1 MGHLGEPLAVA
12 FPAGAAMIDLGDGC
26 RGELYT
32 PRAAPK
38 GAVVILHERY
48 GLVKHT
54 LDLAQRLAN
63 DGYVALA
70 PNLFSKFENQ
80 AALQR
85 GEVRVIL
92 PDDEVARVIDR
103 AIEFVKL
110 RADRIA
116 LMGVCQSGRY
126 PIVVGS
132 RRSDLAACVV
142 FYGASQQRDWDA
154 SDLQPRSMAD
164 MLPRLTAPALF
175 VFAERDHTIS
185 LGNVRRVRDA
195 LESARRSYRM
205 KVFPG
210 MPHGFLNDTMPGRYR
225 PKEAAQA
232 WQLLLAFLTEV
243 FAGEWQGR
251 VRWEFE
257 GASAMDYD
265 FAKNVR
271 LE

>member
-1 MGHLGEPLAVA
+1 
-12 FPAGAAMIDLGDGC
+12 MIELGDGC
-26 RGELYT
+26 QGELYT
-32 PRAAPK
+32 PRAAAK

-70 PNLFSKFENQ
+70 PNLFSKSENQ
-80 AALQR
+80 EALQR
-85 GEVRVIL
+85 GEARVIL
-92 PDDEVARVIDR
+92 PDDEVAGVIDR
-103 AIEFVKL
+103 AIEFVKP
-110 RADRIA
+110 RAGRIA

-132 RRSDLAACVV
+132 RRSDLDACVV

-154 SDLQPRSMAD
+154 SALQPLPMAD
-164 MLPRLTAPALF
+164 MLRRLTMPSLF

-185 LGNVRRVRDA
+185 LDNVRRVRDA
-195 LESARRSYRM
+195 LEAGRRSYRM
-205 KVFPG
+205 KVFAD

-232 WQLLLAFLTEV
+232 WQMLLAFLAEV
-243 FAGEWQGR
+243 SAGEWQGR

-265 FAKNVR
+265 FSKNKR